1 MTLRLGSLFAGVGG
15 FDLGFE
21 RAGFKTEWA
30 VEIDPKAQAVL
41 RRRFPSAALHGDV
54 REVGAHNLGPVDVL
68 TFGSPCQDLSVAG
81 KRAGLAGGR
90 SGLFHAATRVI
101 RELRDRYGKPDLA
114 IWENVPGAFSSND
127 GHDFEAVLRAL
138 ANVGALDIGWRV
150 LDSRWFG
157 VAQRRR
163 RILLVADFRGQ
174 RADEVLA
181 LRESVQ
187 RHTEEKSAASKK
199 VARGAREGAPRGH
212 TFRRVAIGKYS
223 DDGTASAIL
232 SRDFKEY
239 TDLVCGDVSGALC
252 AGDGPRG
259 VQHQFADDNKLV
271 ATFVQPVADPL
282 SANEQRTY
290 THEGSFGFRTRNV
303 QAFEERPTVHTLEVR
318 GRNGERELEWRTDGT
333 ANCLRT
339 PNGGR
344 DGLGVGAVAMEVVT
358 DARGIGDGLVSPT
371 LRAES
376 GSHQTT
382 FVATPILAPTLTA
395 SNDPSRSPQSAEVTQ
410 QVAAVQEAAAA
421 LNRTSAVVRRLTPTE
436 CCRLQG
442 FPDDWNV
449 EGIMPD
455 GRVVQMPDSARYKQ
469 MGNAVTVNV
478 AEYLARRIA
487 PLLSDK

>member
-30 VEIDPKAQAVL
+30 VEIDTKAQAVL

-163 RILLVADFRGQ
+163 RILLVADFTGR

-187 RHTEEKSAASKK
+187 RYTEEKSAASKK
-199 VARGAREGAPRGH
+199 VARAAREGSSVGGG
-212 TFRRVAIGKYS
+212 FRMTAFGQYAE
-223 DDGTASAIL
+223 DGTASTL
-232 SRDFKEY
+232 KQRDWKDA
-239 TDLVCGDVSGALC
+239 TDLVAVERML
-252 AGDGPRG
+252 P
-259 VQHQFADDNKLV
+259 
-271 ATFVQPVADPL
+271 TFVQPVADPL

-290 THEGSFGFRTRNV
+290 KHEGSFGFRTRNV
-303 QAFEERPTVHTLEVR
+303 QAFEERPSVHTLEVR

-333 ANCLRT
+333 ANCIRT

-344 DGLGVGAVAMEVVT
+344 DGLGVGAVAM
-358 DARGIGDGLVSPT
+358 D
-371 LRAES
+371 
-376 GSHQTT
+376 
-382 FVATPILAPTLTA
+382 
-395 SNDPSRSPQSAEVTQ
+395 
-410 QVAAVQEAAAA
+410 AAA

-487 PLLSDK
+487 PLLSDE